1 MFVYTIMEINTEPP
15 VGWNILPPA
24 SYAVPAVFP
33 PATKLEQFGIGDI
46 FVINLELVF

>member
-1 MFVYTIMEINTEPP
+1 MFIHTLQEIYTEAP

-33 PATKLEQFGIGDI
+33 PPQKLEPLGVGEI
-46 FVINLELVF
+46 FMINLE